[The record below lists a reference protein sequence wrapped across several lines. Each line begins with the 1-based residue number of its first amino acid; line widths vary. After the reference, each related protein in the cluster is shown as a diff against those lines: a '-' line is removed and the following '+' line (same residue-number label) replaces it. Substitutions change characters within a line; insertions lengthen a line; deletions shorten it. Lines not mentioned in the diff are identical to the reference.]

1 MASLVVELVTPEAV
15 LFSGDAQAL
24 MLRSTEGEFTVL
36 PEHAETVGDIVP
48 SVVTVATDAGPL
60 AFAVHGGFFE
70 VVTSGAERDTR
81 ATLLAGVAERTT
93 DIDVPRAQAAKER
106 LEAAAASA
114 RSADDHASL
123 ALATEG
129 LARAELRLRAAHDLS
144 AR

>member
-15 LFSGDAQAL
+15 LFAGEAQAL

-36 PEHAETVGDIVP
+36 PEHAETVGDIVAG
-48 SVVTVATDAGPL
+48 VVTVATEGGPVT
-60 AFAVHGGFFE
+60 FAVHGGFFE

-81 ATLLAGVAERTT
+81 ATLLAGVAERTA
-93 DIDVPRAQAAKER
+93 DIDVARAQAAQER
-106 LEAAAASA
+106 LEAAAAAA

-129 LARAELRLRAAHDLS
+129 LARAELRLRAARDVS
-144 AR
+144 AH